1 MKKIMTV
8 ISIIIMLSVA
18 MSYATVSMAKN
29 VPSKKVTPKE
39 ITPDVKP
46 RPIPEIPET
55 MTPKEIYETMK
66 TFVKDIHILGGG
78 LAQSINVMNDSL
90 DKKEANAETRAEK
103 IALVQLTRV
112 AEMHFSQYTLI
123 KLGMTMNHKKDVMM
137 MFAVAYSTVN
147 KINKLH
153 MIYALESAKEYAT
166 LSNSKEM
173 VEFISA
179 ATEVS
184 NEISG
189 IYKLVFKLFS
199 KVMGKYMQ
207 PKEFNAPKG
216 YKI

>member
-8 ISIIIMLSVA
+8 ISIVLMLFVA

-29 VPSKKVTPKE
+29 VPSKRVTPKE

-46 RPIPEIPET
+46 RPIPEI

-166 LSNSKEM
+166 LSNNKEM

-199 KVMGKYMQ
+199 KVMEKYMQ